1 MTTSGSSSS
10 SSSNSNSRSNG
21 GEIQAQYM
29 AQVDV
34 LDLLGRKVQSLLDNS
49 STATTTATATARTKL
64 ARDFDRVRAQ
74 AHNLQERVSR
84 FQKATGTSAG
94 AAGGSSSSGQRNNA
108 TSADDYHQQV
118 QVQLHQDVRGLML
131 LRLTE

>member
-10 SSSNSNSRSNG
+10 TNSRSNG
-21 GEIQAQYM
+21 GEIQTQYR

-49 STATTTATATARTKL
+49 VTSATTATATARTKL

-74 AHNLQERVSR
+74 AQNLQERVSR
-84 FQKATGTSAG
+84 FQKATGASSAG
-94 AAGGSSSSGQRNNA
+94 AGAGSSSSQRNIAN
-108 TSADDYHQQV
+108 SADDYHQQV
-118 QVQLHQDVRGLML
+118 QVQLHQDVRG
-131 LRLTE
+131 